1 LEEKRE
7 AEHAIKEEKRLKWI
21 RAQEEK
27 RKAELAIKEERL
39 QRKRALVRSKVSQRT
54 RERYRHYV
62 SSYCPL
68 NEVVID
74 LKRLIFFIRGLRCF
88 PKKSVFLR
96 GQSKRSLSTEVASLR
111 FRRTVVI
118 P

>member
-1 LEEKRE
+1 LEEKHE

-39 QRKRALVRSKVSQRT
+39 QRKRALVQSKVSQRT
-54 RERYRHYV
+54 RVRYRHYV
-62 SSYCPL
+62 SSYCPF

-74 LKRLIFFIRGLRCF
+74 LKR
-88 PKKSVFLR
+88 
-96 GQSKRSLSTEVASLR
+96 
-111 FRRTVVI
+111 
-118 P
+118 